1 MVRTQ
6 LQIDE
11 KTYEALRKQAHMERK
26 SMSAVV
32 REILHE
38 HVGGDLAA
46 KGLRDKDFSFISAGA
61 SGRKDIS
68 VRHDEA
74 LAEDFR

>member
-1 MVRTQ
+1 MIRTQ

-11 KTYEALRKQAHMERK
+11 KTYEMLRLRAHMERK

-32 REILHE
+32 REILRE
-38 HVGGDLAA
+38 ALARGNGGRGGRAPA
-46 KGLRDKDFSFISAGA
+46 FSFISSGA

-68 VRHDEA
+68 ERHDEA
-74 LAEDFR
+74 LAEDFQ